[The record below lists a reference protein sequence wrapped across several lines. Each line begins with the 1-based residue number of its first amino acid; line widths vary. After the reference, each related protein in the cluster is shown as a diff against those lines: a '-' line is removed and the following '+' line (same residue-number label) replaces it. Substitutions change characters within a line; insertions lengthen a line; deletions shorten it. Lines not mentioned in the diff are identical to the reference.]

1 MMTSAAVQRQC
12 RNLLSIADLSPA
24 DLNWLI
30 SRSRE
35 FFRDQ
40 TRGCTLLSD
49 RYVGTI
55 FTLTSTRTRTAF
67 TIGAARLGA
76 KVIAYGADE
85 LQISTG
91 ETLADTGRVL
101 GGMLDLLVI
110 RDLTSVA
117 GLRELSRA
125 AEIPVINGMSTD
137 EHPTQGISDLA
148 ILAEHFGA
156 LDGIRVAYL
165 GEGNSTAAAL
175 SLGLAQVPG
184 ASLTL
189 ATPAGYDLDPVTL
202 ATAKSLAAANRA
214 TVDIT
219 HCADDIAGS
228 VDVLYTTQW
237 RTTGTTKADQEWI
250 GAFRPFTV
258 DERMMAR
265 WPGAVLM
272 HDLPAHRGEEVSAA
286 VLDGPRSIAWT
297 QAQMKLYSAMAVL
310 QWCLL
315 PGTGDL

>member
-1 MMTSAAVQRQC
+1 MTAATTQRQC
-12 RNLLSIADLSPA
+12 RNLLSIADLSPL

-30 SRSRE
+30 SRSRV

-40 TRGCTLLSD
+40 TRGCTLLGD
-49 RYVGTI
+49 RYVGTV

-76 KVIAYGADE
+76 KVIAYGPNE

-101 GGMLDLLVI
+101 GAMLDVLVI
-110 RDLTSVA
+110 RGLTDVA

-125 AEIPVINGMSTD
+125 AGIPVINGMSTD

-148 ILAEHFGA
+148 MLTEHFGA

-184 ASLTL
+184 AALTL
-189 ATPAGYDLDPVTL
+189 ATPAGYGLDPVTL
-202 ATAKSLAAANRA
+202 ATARSLAAANGA
-214 TVDIT
+214 TLETT

-228 VDVLYTTQW
+228 VDVVYTTQW
-237 RTTGTTKADQEWI
+237 RTTGTAKPDPDWLN
-250 GAFRPFTV
+250 AFRPFAV
-258 DERMMAR
+258 DERLLAR
-265 WPGAVLM
+265 WPGAAFM

-297 QAQMKLYSAMAVL
+297 QATMKLYSAMAVL
-310 QWCLL
+310 QWCLAAA
-315 PGTGDL
+315 TGDR